1 MSARRTSPRLVARPV
16 AAAVAC
22 LALLAAAP
30 PAIASPPAPA
40 QREVGVASYNLFLG
54 GNIGSLVD
62 PSVDTVPEF
71 IAAAA
76 ALWQN
81 VVATD
86 FPARAE
92 AIADLLAEDQPD
104 VVGLQ
109 EVANWATTSL
119 SSAPVPSYDFQ
130 ELLLAALAERGT
142 PYRVIASNTN
152 FVSPTVPIP
161 PLGVAVKFTDRDV
174 VIARA
179 DLPVSQLKAA
189 NPQSHTFQAGI
200 PVTLPVGSTR
210 IIRGWSTVD
219 VQVRGKTFRFA
230 NTHLEAFSSA
240 VRNLQAAELA
250 ESLADSPHP
259 VVLAGDLNSQRRDED
274 PELDDVVAY
283 ETLTSIGLADAWVE
297 APGTGDG
304 DTSGQTDPL
313 TNVPSKIDHRIDF
326 VLYDSDPDSPEDPV
340 IDATEAHVIG
350 EELADRATSTV
361 TGTPRLLWPSDH
373 AGVVATLHVGRP

>member
-1 MSARRTSPRLVARPV
+1 MSARRTSPRLVGALAALLV
-16 AAAVAC
+16 AALSVLRRGTAGRRARRR
-22 LALLAAAP
+22 
-30 PAIASPPAPA
+30 SPA
-40 QREVGVASYNLFLG
+40 QGARSASASYNLFLG

-62 PSVDTVPEF
+62 PEVDTVPEF

-92 AIADLLAEDQPD
+92 AIADLLAEDHPD

-119 SSAPVPSYDFQ
+119 SGAPVPSYDFQ
-130 ELLLAALAERGT
+130 ELLLDALAERGT

-161 PLGVAVKFTDRDV
+161 PLGLAVQFTDRDV

-189 NPQSHTFQAGI
+189 NPQPHTFEAGI

-219 VQVRGKTFRFA
+219 VKVRGKTFRFA
-230 NTHLEAFSSA
+230 NTHLEAFSADGPEPAGRRAGRVAGGLSA
-240 VRNLQAAELA
+240 PRGA
-250 ESLADSPHP
+250 
-259 VVLAGDLNSQRRDED
+259 RR
-274 PELDDVVAY
+274 
-283 ETLTSIGLADAWVE
+283 
-297 APGTGDG
+297 
-304 DTSGQTDPL
+304 
-313 TNVPSKIDHRIDF
+313 
-326 VLYDSDPDSPEDPV
+326 
-340 IDATEAHVIG
+340 
-350 EELADRATSTV
+350 
-361 TGTPRLLWPSDH
+361 
-373 AGVVATLHVGRP
+373 

>member
-1 MSARRTSPRLVARPV
+1 MSARRTSPRLVGAVV
-16 AAAVAC
+16 AALVA
-22 LALLAAAP
+22 ALSVLAAAP
-30 PAIASPPAPA
+30 QAGASPPSSPE
-40 QREVGVASYNLFLG
+40 REVGVGSYNLFLG

-62 PSVDTVPEF
+62 PQVDTVPEF

-92 AIADLLAEDQPD
+92 SIADLLAEDHPD

-119 SSAPVPSYDFQ
+119 SGSPVPSYDFQ
-130 ELLLAALAERGT
+130 KLLLDALAERGT

-152 FVSPTVPIP
+152 FASPTVPIP
-161 PLGVAVKFTDRDV
+161 PLGLAVQFTDRDV

-179 DLPVSQLKAA
+179 DLPASQLKAA
-189 NPQSHTFQAGI
+189 NKHEHTFQAGI
-200 PVTLPVGSTR
+200 PVTLPVGTTR

-219 VQVRGKTFRFA
+219 VKVRGKTFRFA
-230 NTHLEAFSSA
+230 NTHLEAFNTA
-240 VRNLQAAELA
+240 VRNAQAAELA
-250 ESLADSPHP
+250 ESLAASPHP
-259 VVLAGDLNSQRRDED
+259 VVLVGDLNSQPTDAQG
-274 PELDDVVAY
+274 AY
-283 ETLTSIGLADAWVE
+283 GLLTGTVGPDLADAWVE

-313 TNVPSKIDHRIDF
+313 TNVPSLIDHRIDY
-326 VLYDSDPDSPEDPV
+326 VLYEPDPDSPQDPV

-350 EELADRATSTV
+350 EELGDRATSTV

-373 AGVVATLHVGRP
+373 AGVVATIGVGRPA